1 MSTKRRVA
9 LTHEQRLQVI
19 RESEKFHTSSRKIA
33 EKYGV
38 GKTQI
43 DRILKRKSENLADL
57 EDNVA
62 PERKRQRRPTGNEEI
77 NNLVWEF
84 FKDASSRRVNLSG
97 PLLKQKALDFA
108 SDFGNTT
115 FKASNGWLDSFKSRH
130 NIVFGTMSG
139 ERGDVDNSVVDN
151 WRAKLPIIC
160 DGYSDNDIF
169 NMDETGLFYRDSTKN
184 TLKVKG
190 EECAGGKRSKERIT
204 VALCSSL
211 KGEKLPALVIGKA
224 KQPRCFNKIKPET
237 LPVIYRN
244 NRKAWMNSSLFDGW
258 LNQVN
263 RKMKRQ
269 NRNILLF
276 LDNAPSHP
284 KIQPSNVKL
293 VFFPANT
300 TSKCQPMDQGI
311 IQTLKLKYRK
321 RQLKHVIRAM
331 DKDKTKCGTQ
341 LLKDITLLQAIYW
354 IDSAW
359 KEVDVTTI
367 TKCFIKCGFSES
379 QQRIHDDDDN
389 DDDNDDDVPLSV
401 LALSRDL
408 FDCDFKDLVAIDQS
422 MATCDLAL
430 TDWNKDAKDILQD
443 ITVDDPALSDDD
455 GDDEQGDDED
465 KPCSIC
471 EGEFY
476 IKRLRALAISQ
487 GKSKM
492 LNHVMGVDECL
503 LEMRMDNVEG
513 LVQQSKISDFFLQK

>member
-1 MSTKRRVA
+1 MNVNVSRFYNV
-9 LTHEQRLQVI
+9 LTFLEQSDIMNVNV
-19 RESEKFHTSSRKIA
+19 SRF
-33 EKYGV
+33 YNV
-38 GKTQI
+38 LTF
-43 DRILKRKSENLADL
+43 L
-57 EDNVA
+57 EQSDIMNV
-62 PERKRQRRPTGNEEI
+62 N
-77 NNLVWEF
+77 V
-84 FKDASSRRVNLSG
+84 SRFYNVLTFLELSDIMNVN
-97 PLLKQKALDFA
+97 
-108 SDFGNTT
+108 
-115 FKASNGWLDSFKSRH
+115 
-130 NIVFGTMSG
+130 I
-139 ERGDVDNSVVDN
+139 
-151 WRAKLPIIC
+151 
-160 DGYSDNDIF
+160 
-169 NMDETGLFYRDSTKN
+169 
-184 TLKVKG
+184 
-190 EECAGGKRSKERIT
+190 
-204 VALCSSL
+204 
-211 KGEKLPALVIGKA
+211 
-224 KQPRCFNKIKPET
+224 
-237 LPVIYRN
+237 
-244 NRKAWMNSSLFDGW
+244 
-258 LNQVN
+258 
-263 RKMKRQ
+263 
-269 NRNILLF
+269 
-276 LDNAPSHP
+276 
-284 KIQPSNVKL
+284 
-293 VFFPANT
+293 
-300 TSKCQPMDQGI
+300 
-311 IQTLKLKYRK
+311 KYRK